1 MILRIEELKDLC
13 TIILPAVDSTDFSSL
28 TDTLELH
35 AHNGQLDFSIT
46 NKEYFL
52 ETFVKI
58 DDNIDFR
65 ATVNAN
71 LFVKLISQ
79 TTTDTLEF
87 TVDSQSLVIK
97 GNGKYKLP
105 LIYDGD
111 ELFKLPRIDL
121 TSNQGN
127 IDIDGNILYS
137 IFLYN
142 TKQLSV
148 GTLSRPV
155 QKLYYVDS
163 EGCITFTS
171 GACVNKFSI
180 NTTNKLLFNQR
191 LVKLFKLF
199 KDKKVNFVCNVDKI
213 SPEITQTKVKFES
226 GNIILTAILPC
237 DDATLQQVPVKAIR
251 NRAFNTYKYS
261 VMLNKQF
268 LIDTISR
275 IKLFVADSRAVVP
288 YAEFKFSNDSVTVSD
303 LKHENNELLYYLED
317 VDCFKDDEVYT
328 MYLDLNEVLA
338 ILDTCIEQHV
348 NFNFGDGQ
356 ALIVKRS
363 SVVNIIPEVKID

>member
-87 TVDSQSLVIK
+87 VVDNQSLIIK

-111 ELFKLPRIDL
+111 ELFKLPRISV
-121 TSNQGN
+121 TNNQAN

-171 GACVNKFSI
+171 GACVNKFSV
-180 NTTNKLLFNQR
+180 NFSNKLLFNQR

-199 KDKKVNFVCNVDKI
+199 KDKKVNFACNVDKI

-261 VMLNKQF
+261 VMLNKQY

-275 IKLFVADSRAVVP
+275 IKLFVSDSRSVVP
-288 YAEFKFSNDSVTVSD
+288 YAEFKFANDSVTVSD

-317 VDCFKDDEVYT
+317 VECFKEDETYT

-356 ALIVKRS
+356 ALVVKRS